1 MTLSATTT
9 SSMAELFI
17 DTSYL
22 IAALDPID
30 RNHETAI
37 ELSRV
42 LRTAPPITTNHV
54 VGECWTFARRRYG
67 HAAAVKLVDA
77 LRRSDRYRI
86 VHAGVEI
93 ERSAHEWLRRHDERE
108 YSFVDAVSFE
118 VMHDHN
124 ILDALAFDRDFHAA
138 GFRTLV
144 P

>member
-1 MTLSATTT
+1 
-9 SSMAELFI
+9 MALEVFV

-22 IAALDPID
+22 IAAVNSSD
-30 RNHETAI
+30 RNHETA
-37 ELSRV
+37 LK
-42 LRTAPPITTNHV
+42 LRSVFQSAPALTTNHV
-54 VGECWTFARRRYG
+54 LGECWTFARRRFG
-67 HAAAVKLVDA
+67 HSAAVELVDA

-86 VHAGVEI
+86 VHASQEI
-93 ERSAHEWLRRHDERE
+93 ERSALEWLRECDERE

-124 ILDALAFDRDFHAA
+124 IIDALAFDADFHAA